1 MGPSWINYF
10 DLLTLPARPPRTAD
24 ASTGFNIFRDLKH
37 PAAQIGE
44 WTFYVLAV
52 LVMLALWK
60 RFPYKYF
67 FKTHKLMPAVYLLL
81 VFHTFILVDQSYW
94 LKPIGPV
101 LALLLVFGSGA
112 ALVSLFQKIGYRRR
126 ASGKITRITLHDD
139 KEVLDVGVQLDT
151 AWPGHEAGQFAFVD
165 FDDPEAAHPFT
176 ISSAWKDDG
185 HLMFTIKAL
194 GDYTRTLAESL
205 HLGQGVVVEGP
216 YGRFNF
222 QGTRS
227 RQIWIGGGVGITP
240 FIAALKA
247 RTKDDQRSSVD
258 LFYATR
264 TADPVFTASI
274 RELAEQTD
282 VRFHALEDRN
292 GLLTLDHIEA
302 LIPEWK
308 QADIWF
314 CGPAGLATA
323 LRNPMIERGLPASQ
337 FHQELFEMR

>member
-1 MGPSWINYF
+1 MGPSWISYF
-10 DLLTLPARPPRTAD
+10 DLLTLPERPPRTAD
-24 ASTGFNIFRDLKH
+24 TSTGFNIFRDLKH

-52 LVMLALWK
+52 LVALALWK

-67 FKTHKLMPAVYLLL
+67 FKTHKLMPALYLLL

-101 LALLLVFGSGA
+101 LALLLVLGSGA
-112 ALVSLFQKIGYRRR
+112 ALVSLFQKIGSRRR

-139 KEVLDVGVQLDT
+139 KEVLDVGIQLDT

-176 ISSAWKDDG
+176 ISSAWQNDG
-185 HLMFTIKAL
+185 QLMFTIKAL

-222 QGTRS
+222 QGTQS

-247 RTKDDQRSSVD
+247 RQRTTSFWRSTSSTQPARPTRSS
-258 LFYATR
+258 R
-264 TADPVFTASI
+264 PASSNSPS
-274 RELAEQTD
+274 RPD
-282 VRFHALEDRN
+282 VRFHVLQER
-292 GLLTLDHIEA
+292 
-302 LIPEWK
+302 
-308 QADIWF
+308 
-314 CGPAGLATA
+314 TA
-323 LRNPMIERGLPASQ
+323 C
-337 FHQELFEMR
+337 